1 MFTGLIEEVGTINH
15 IKRGADSSQ
24 ITINSLIVIK
34 DINIGDSIS
43 TNGICLTVIDFNTK
57 SFTVDVMS
65 ETLKVTN
72 LGTLLKGD
80 KVNLER
86 ALRLQDRLGGHLVSG
101 HVDGIG
107 EIVDLK
113 SEDNAKIITVSTQS
127 KLLRY
132 IIYKGSIAIDGISL
146 TVFYVD
152 DSIFKVSVIPHT
164 NSITTLLDK
173 NVGDTVNLE
182 CDIIGKYI
190 EQLIKP
196 TDAKDKSK
204 ADISINF
211 LRENGFI

>member
-1 MFTGLIEEVGTINH
+1 MFTGLIEEVGTIDH

-43 TNGICLTVIDFNTK
+43 TNGICLTVIDFNTQ